1 MTMPV
6 RRTRSKHYAKK
17 NDSWMIGVGHD
28 GMNLSDR
35 FSCPGMHYIPCG
47 SRLVEDLHTNSVV
60 SAQKSSIAI
69 VCVCLI
75 MLIVTCM
82 LSG

>member
-1 MTMPV
+1 
-6 RRTRSKHYAKK
+6 
-17 NDSWMIGVGHD
+17 MIGVGHD

-35 FSCPGMHYIPCG
+35 FPCPGMHYIPCG

-69 VCVCLI
+69 VCVCSFVPAVMG
-75 MLIVTCM
+75 MLF
-82 LSG
+82 G